1 MLVVIAGQNV
11 LLTTEVIENDLPLVF
26 SKDTMKKANTY
37 IDFANDKIVIL
48 NKEVPLKFTTTSHYY
63 IPTGKIDENHDD
75 FEK

>member
-37 IDFANDKIVIL
+37 IDFANDKIAIL
-48 NKEVPLKFTTTSHYY
+48 NKEVPLQFTITGHYY

>member
-11 LLTTEVIENDLPLVF
+11 LITTEVIENDLPLVF

-37 IDFANDKIVIL
+37 IDFANDKIAIL
-48 NKEVPLKFTTTSHYY
+48 NKEVPLQFTITGHYY

>member
-1 MLVVIAGQNV
+1 MLP
-11 LLTTEVIENDLPLVF
+11 TTEVIENDIPLLL

-37 IDFANDKIVIL
+37 IDFANDKIAIL
-48 NKEVPLKFTTTSHYY
+48 NKEVPLQFTITGHYY

>member
-48 NKEVPLKFTTTSHYY
+48 NKEVPLKFTTTGHYY
-63 IPTGKIDENHDD
+63 IPTGKIHENHDD

>member
-48 NKEVPLKFTTTSHYY
+48 NKEVPLKFTTTGHYY
-63 IPTGKIDENHDD
+63 IPTGEIDENHDD